1 MGNKI
6 AYAYLNPKGC
16 RRILVVNLSAI
27 NSTLV
32 SNIISWIMLDDIF
45 LIALL
50 LVAYLYW
57 SKAQQAKELALKAA
71 RAHCLDMEVQM
82 LDEYVALD
90 GIRLKRD
97 EAGKVHMRR
106 SFLFEFSSTG
116 NERYNGRIVML
127 GCQVESIHMEP
138 YRFE

>member
-1 MGNKI
+1 
-6 AYAYLNPKGC
+6 
-16 RRILVVNLSAI
+16 
-27 NSTLV
+27 
-32 SNIISWIMLDDIF
+32 MLDDIF

-57 SKAQQAKELALKAA
+57 SKAQQVKELALKAT
-71 RAHCLDMEVQM
+71 RAHCLNMDVQM

-97 EAGKVHMRR
+97 EAGKVHVRR

-127 GCQVESIHMEP
+127 GRQVESIHMEP